1 MINSINGLCVLFSV
15 SWLLCWKYV
24 SCLCGCRSREVGVLR
39 LGLMKP
45 FEGRLF
51 ILNGQWPLKLI
62 MQLLRS
68 LPPSKL
74 SAKQLVRTPLPLLEP
89 AGKAAVVLAGL
100 LAAGR
105 FW

>member
-1 MINSINGLCVLFSV
+1 M
-15 SWLLCWKYV
+15 
-24 SCLCGCRSREVGVLR
+24 GVLL

-68 LPPSKL
+68 LPPSQL
-74 SAKQLVRTPLPLLEP
+74 SAKQLVRTPLALLEP
-89 AGKAAVVLAGL
+89 AGKAAAVLAGL